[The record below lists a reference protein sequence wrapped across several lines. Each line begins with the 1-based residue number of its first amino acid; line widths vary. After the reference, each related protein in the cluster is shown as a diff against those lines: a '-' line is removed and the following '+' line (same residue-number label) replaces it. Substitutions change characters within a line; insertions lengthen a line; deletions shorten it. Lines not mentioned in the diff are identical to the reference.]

1 MGIIVRLVP
10 RRLRRIHQ
18 FLAWLAGRYWVPCPL
33 CGSPFG
39 AHEAVPGGTI
49 PRPGTGRHGSSRLAV
64 CPDCARELAFPA
76 EPDATPWGQGTAIT
90 PDPEGD
96 VPVPASAPRAL
107 REKEMVMLPA
117 QALSAVRVQRA
128 VSLYDA
134 TADSLRLG
142 NGHARLALREAVQ
155 TAALFRDENWVTEAV
170 SHLIRPDC
178 REGIARQLR
187 HIVRSALAAEES

>member
-90 PDPEGD
+90 PDPEGG
-96 VPVPASAPRAL
+96 VLAPESAPRWA
-107 REKEMVMLPA
+107 REGTVMLP
-117 QALSAVRVQRA
+117 SPDRWPPRVRRA

-187 HIVRSALAAEES
+187 HIVRSAIATGED